1 MDKTNKTQKK
11 PNYSRNTRH
20 GLKLLGSEVRR
31 IRSKRKMTQNDL
43 ASRVGCS
50 RDSIIAIE
58 AGKPTVA
65 IGLAFEAA
73 SVLGIELFGGRDRV
87 VSEIERVQSE
97 LSLLPERVRAKKPEF
112 DDDF

>member
-1 MDKTNKTQKK
+1 MDNADKSSKQ
-11 PNYSRNTRH
+11 PSYSRGTRH
-20 GLKLLGSEVRR
+20 GLKLLGSEIRR
-31 IRSKRKMTQNDL
+31 IRSKRKMTQNEL

-65 IGLAFEAA
+65 IGAAFEAA

-87 VSEIERVQSE
+87 VREIERVQSE
-97 LSLLPERVRAKKPEF
+97 LNLLPDRIRVKKPEF